1 MGTGGTG
8 GTSHVHDMIAALAVL
23 FGVAVGG
30 LVLAWSAVSSVPW
43 GTGQTA
49 LSLMVCGLA
58 QAELARHHAS
68 RVIRS
73 GHPGVSA
80 VAVWVIGAALTLPL
94 AAVLVVSAVL
104 HTHDLF
110 RGPRHGPH
118 LGRVLAST
126 VGATLAWSVSSATD
140 GVLAAA
146 LAGVLYLVVT
156 DGVPLLRGARRLL
169 RRAHRPMGGAVG
181 DAVSCAA
188 LGVLLGLVAPF
199 SPLAVLFVLAPVAY
213 LHRSARGRA
222 LRYAAA
228 HDPKTRLW
236 NHTAWQ
242 ALSSAAL
249 ASPRTRA
256 RSAVL
261 MVDLDHFK
269 RLNDTYGHH
278 AGDDVLASV
287 AHVLQTTTRRNDIV
301 ARFGGEEFSILLLGV
316 TEQEACQAAERIR
329 DQIAALTV
337 ITTNL
342 HGRPTTIN
350 DVTASIGVATTDR
363 TGASVDDLLVN
374 ADRWLYQAKERGR
387 NRVCGPVLA
396 AA

>member
-8 GTSHVHDMIAALAVL
+8 GTSHVHDLIAALAVL
-23 FGVAVGG
+23 FGTMACG
-30 LVLAWSAVSSVPW
+30 LVLTWSAVSSVPG

-49 LSLMVCGLA
+49 LSLVVCGLA
-58 QAELARHHAS
+58 QAELARRHAS
-68 RVIRS
+68 RATRQVDT
-73 GHPGVSA
+73 PGVPTVS
-80 VAVWVIGAALTLPL
+80 VWVVGAALTLPL
-94 AAVLVVSAVL
+94 PLVLVVSSVL
-104 HTHDLF
+104 HTHDLV
-110 RGPRHGPH
+110 RGPRGGAH
-118 LGRVLAST
+118 LRRVVAGT
-126 VGATLAWSVSSATD
+126 VGATLAWSVSSG
-140 GVLAAA
+140 GVLGAV
-146 LAGVLYLVVT
+146 LGGLLYLVVT
-156 DGVPLLRGARRLL
+156 DGPALVRATRSLL
-169 RRAHRPMGGAVG
+169 RRESHRAVG
-181 DAVSCAA
+181 DAVACAA
-188 LGVLLGLVAPF
+188 LGVLLGLFAHV
-199 SPLAVLFVLAPVAY
+199 SPLAILFVLAPVAH
-213 LHRSARGRA
+213 LNQAARGRA
-222 LRYAAA
+222 LRYVAA

-236 NHTAWQ
+236 NHSAWQ

-269 RLNDTYGHH
+269 RLNDTHGHH
-278 AGDDVLASV
+278 AGDDVLTSV
-287 AHVLQTTTRRNDIV
+287 AHVLRTSTRRNDIV
-301 ARFGGEEFSILLLGV
+301 ARFGGEEFSILLPGV
-316 TEQEACQAAERIR
+316 TEQEACQVAERIR

-342 HGRPTTIN
+342 HGRPTTIS

-363 TGASVDDLLVN
+363 ADTSVDDLLVN

>member
-1 MGTGGTG
+1 
-8 GTSHVHDMIAALAVL
+8 MIAASAVL
-23 FGVAVGG
+23 LSMIVGG
-30 LVLAWSAVSSVPW
+30 LVLVWPAVSSVP
-43 GTGQTA
+43 GAGQAA
-49 LSLMVCGLA
+49 LPLIVCGLV
-58 QAELARHHAS
+58 QAELARYHVS
-68 RVIRS
+68 RATRLVDT
-73 GHPGVSA
+73 PGVPT
-80 VAVWVIGAALTLPL
+80 VAVWVIGAVLTLPL

-104 HTHDLF
+104 HTHGLL
-110 RGPRHGPH
+110 RGPRRGPG
-118 LGRVLAST
+118 LGRVLASM
-126 VGATLAWSVSSATD
+126 VGATLAWWVSSATG
-140 GVLAAA
+140 GVLAAI
-146 LAGVLYLVVT
+146 LAGLLYLAAT
-156 DGVPLLRGARRLL
+156 EGLPLLRG
-169 RRAHRPMGGAVG
+169 HRPSG
-181 DAVSCAA
+181 DAVYCVA
-188 LGVLLGLVAPF
+188 LGVLLGLFAHF
-199 SPLAVLFVLAPVAY
+199 SPFAILFVLLPVAH
-213 LHRSARGRA
+213 LHRAARGRA

-236 NHTAWQ
+236 NHSAWQ

-287 AHVLQTTTRRNDIV
+287 AHVLQTTTRRGDVV
-301 ARFGGEEFSILLLGV
+301 ARFGGEEFSILLTGV

-329 DQIAALTV
+329 DQIATLTV

-342 HGRPTTIN
+342 HGRPTTIT
-350 DVTASIGVATTDR
+350 DVTASIGVATTGHAA
-363 TGASVDDLLVN
+363 TSVDDLLVN